1 MPGKILV
8 IDDEP
13 LILVAVEKALS
24 KVGYQ
29 ISKAVDM
36 KELSRVL
43 KEGPFDMLITD
54 VNITEDSLENII
66 KKVKKNSPAVQVL
79 RMSGSKAPNCQDHFI
94 EKPFRIDELR
104 KKVRDI
110 LNEPS

>member
-1 MPGKILV
+1 MPVKILV

-24 KVGYQ
+24 KIGYQ
-29 ISKAVDM
+29 ISRAVDM
-36 KELSRVL
+36 RELSRAL

-54 VNITEDSLENII
+54 VNMAEDTVENII
-66 KKVKKNSPAVQVL
+66 KKVRKHSPSIKVL
-79 RMSGSKAPNCQDHFI
+79 KMSGSPVKKSPAHFI

-104 KKVRDI
+104 KKVGDI